1 MFEASGGYFLRK
13 FGIWAKPFRSP
24 SPLQTSSS
32 PAEVRI
38 GPPVEDEGMARCSFP
53 VDGVGVD
60 ENGTLQMGDTSV
72 EYVLR
77 RKGEL
82 SLGEL
87 LEGMKKLGG
96 IEITPAA
103 RDYLVQR
110 CQPPSVEAVRTW
122 LQELMADADGMV
134 DSFAEFYPEA
144 RERFTCWDQYRNRR
158 HQNEGSRIDFFQAH
172 ASSGRLQPNS
182 AAAALD
188 AATFGGISQPAP
200 FNGGMPELEEDEYF
214 AQFRADKEGPSTG
227 IVYTPQ
233 QLSDHVAVSLLL
245 RQVPAASA
253 TANSQQRSQ
262 TQRCQPHLKSKRI
275 TDFFGRK
282 DLPPLKR
289 QAVAV

>member
-1 MFEASGGYFLRK
+1 MFEATNSPRK

-60 ENGTLQMGDTSV
+60 ENGTLQMGDTNV

-103 RDYLVQR
+103 RDYLV
-110 CQPPSVEAVRTW
+110 
-122 LQELMADADGMV
+122 
-134 DSFAEFYPEA
+134 
-144 RERFTCWDQYRNRR
+144 
-158 HQNEGSRIDFFQAH
+158 
-172 ASSGRLQPNS
+172 
-182 AAAALD
+182 
-188 AATFGGISQPAP
+188 GGLKHGWEI
-200 FNGGMPELEEDEYF
+200 PELNHRPWEN
-214 AQFRADKEGPSTG
+214 
-227 IVYTPQ
+227 
-233 QLSDHVAVSLLL
+233 HL
-245 RQVPAASA
+245 R
-253 TANSQQRSQ
+253 
-262 TQRCQPHLKSKRI
+262 L
-275 TDFFGRK
+275 GR
-282 DLPPLKR
+282 
-289 QAVAV
+289 